1 MMNQCLEILKR
12 DEFKR
17 EFKQIM
23 RPLFT
28 LLMESLKPYLICICM
43 IILFHTFLLITLLYL
58 FSKYFISK

>member
-23 RPLFT
+23 RPLFS
-28 LLMESLKPYLICICM
+28 LLMETLKPYLICICI
-43 IILFHTFLLITLLYL
+43 IILFHTLLLMSLLYL
-58 FSKYFISK
+58 FAKIFYK